1 MPKTTTTRKAAATPE
16 LKAHRARL
24 DELLRATT
32 ERRDIAAAEYEANH
46 DDGGDVGASQ
56 DEGGGEADVT
66 SAERDRLRAA
76 ISVETEALIEI
87 DAALTRSET
96 AAWATCT
103 VCGGEIGE
111 ETFAARATVAEPA
124 ERDRLFAAQAELMPG
139 FKDYEKAT
147 TRVIPVVVLERTTG

>member
-1 MPKTTTTRKAAATPE
+1 LPKTTTSRKPAASPE

-24 DELLRATT
+24 EELRRATT
-32 ERRDIAAAEYEANH
+32 ERRDTASAEYEAIH

-96 AAWATCT
+96 ADWATCA

-111 ETFAARATVAEPA
+111 ARLEAIPST
-124 ERDRLFAAQAELMPG
+124 DRCVTC
-139 FKDYEKAT
+139 KANST
-147 TRVIPVVVLERTTG
+147 SW